1 MTNSENYSIPTIC
14 SSDLHLLQTNL
25 AVYQKEFIIQLL
37 KSLVI
42 LFHILKLLLAILNG
56 LKEF

>member
-1 MTNSENYSIPTIC
+1 MTNSENYSIHTIH
-14 SSDLHLLQTNL
+14 SSDLHLPQTNL
-25 AVYQKEFIIQLL
+25 AIYQKEFIIQLL

-42 LFHILKLLLAILNG
+42 FYQILKLLLAILSG